1 MKAIFGKGKAE
12 FMGAGPVFRILI
24 SQCRAETEP
33 LLSVTEPLLSVTER
47 KLNPYSAGTHQGGLL
62 CNLLIVKRSFL
73 QVKIDQSEKIL

>member
-33 LLSVTEPLLSVTER
+33 LLSVTER
-47 KLNPYSAGTHQGGLL
+47 KLNPYSAGSHQGGIL